1 MTAGVMLLHNLA
13 RAVHLRQPAPA
24 GGDRLRTRR
33 AASKTGGNM
42 KRVLLIT
49 AAVLALAGSAQART
63 FGRNDGAEGSL
74 VFVQQPSLGDED
86 DDDEATERPMPR
98 WDDDEVIRPMP
109 PGPPGPPSDDDED
122 E

>member
-1 MTAGVMLLHNLA
+1 
-13 RAVHLRQPAPA
+13 
-24 GGDRLRTRR
+24 
-33 AASKTGGNM
+33 M
-42 KRVLLIT
+42 KWVLLIT
-49 AAVLALAGSAQART
+49 AAMLALAGSAQART
-63 FGRNDGAEGSL
+63 FGRDDGVEGSL
-74 VFVQQPSLGDED
+74 FFVQQPSLGDED

>member
-1 MTAGVMLLHNLA
+1 
-13 RAVHLRQPAPA
+13 
-24 GGDRLRTRR
+24 
-33 AASKTGGNM
+33 M
-42 KRVLLIT
+42 KWVLLIT

-86 DDDEATERPMPR
+86 DDDQATERPMPR